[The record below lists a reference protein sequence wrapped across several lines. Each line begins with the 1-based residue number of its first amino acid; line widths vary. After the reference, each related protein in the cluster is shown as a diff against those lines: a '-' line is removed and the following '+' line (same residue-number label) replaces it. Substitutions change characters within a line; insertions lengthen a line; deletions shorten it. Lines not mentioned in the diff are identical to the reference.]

1 MASVNRT
8 GGRTTRWKSGR
19 RRGAGL
25 PAAALAVPLLLLGAP
40 AAPAAATET
49 VTAPAA
55 AGAGTV
61 AIEATDAVTLPP
73 MVTHSARTAITI
85 GFGKDRPGHPTG
97 PRTITVDTS
106 GAAAVVDFFQFPDCE
121 RGATEDIHVCTV
133 PHKKADGSDTVT
145 FTASAAPDLQGGAA
159 RLITYTGSWGG
170 VPATPASTRVRVGTS
185 TDLRAAAPRPVGVK
199 PGSGGSLAVAV
210 TDKGLVGADAFLL
223 TVQVTSARLSLV
235 KDPACTYDT
244 QYGRDRLTCRYDVP
258 VAPGQTVAVRPVRFT
273 TRADSFNEEVAFGV
287 TALVS
292 PGPGE
297 PPAADHD
304 PYWTGTKVRVVT
316 GADFR
321 ATGARLTGPVGAKL
335 TARFSF
341 VNAGPAATDDGPGM
355 YAVVTVPKGTEAVD
369 VPRVCDPTLDDD
381 GSQPDPEHPGRYQ
394 CPFLN
399 GSGAPGI
406 VHTLDFTFRIVTADV
421 APGSVTVRENSHAH
435 PTDPDLS
442 NNTAPIAVTVT
453 SGSSSSP
460 SSSSPASSPGPG
472 SGPAADPGSSA
483 GELAASGAPPVA
495 LIAAAAVAALALGGA
510 VAYTSVRR
518 RR

>member
-1 MASVNRT
+1 MRSTSRT
-8 GGRTTRWKSGR
+8 GGRTVRWTSGR

-25 PAAALAVPLLLLGAP
+25 LAAAFAVPLLLLGAP
-40 AAPAAATET
+40 ASPAAADAPAA
-49 VTAPAA
+49 P
-55 AGAGTV
+55 GAGTV
-61 AIEATDAVTLPP
+61 AIEATGAVTLPP
-73 MVTHSARTAITI
+73 MVTRSARTAITI

-199 PGSGGSLAVAV
+199 PSSGGSLTVGV
-210 TDKGLVGADAFLL
+210 TDKGLVGADAFVL
-223 TVQVTSARLSLV
+223 TVQVTSARLALV

-273 TRADSFNEEVAFGV
+273 TRADSFNEEVSFGV

-321 ATGARLTGPVGAKL
+321 ATGAHLTGPVGARL
-335 TARFSF
+335 MARFSF

-355 YAVVTVPKGTEAVD
+355 YAVVTVPQGTEAVD
-369 VPRVCDPTLDDD
+369 VPRVCVPTLDDD
-381 GSQPDPEHPGRYQ
+381 GSQPDPGRPGRYQ

-406 VHTLDFTFRIVTADV
+406 AHTLDFTFRIVSADA
-421 APGSVTVRENSHAH
+421 APGSVTVKENSHGH

-442 NNTAPIAVTVT
+442 NNTAPITVTVT
-453 SGSSSSP
+453 SGSASPP
-460 SSSSPASSPGPG
+460 SSSSPGPG